1 MPEKELYEALILILL
16 LILSDDFIVRF
27 LIRKE

>member
-1 MPEKELYEALILILL
+1 MPEKELYEALMLILL